1 MELDFDKEIDSL
13 IRQEGKARTITIGE
27 FAGLHPD
34 ADEIA
39 AFVENAVPVNLRTEL
54 IGHFASCDNC
64 RQTLSNVITVNAES
78 VSTASEGVAAPVEA
92 AAVPWYRRLFMFPNL
107 AYVMGGLVVLFGG
120 FIGLSVFNSLQ
131 GGSADVS
138 QVRSVEAPA
147 AEAPAADSVPTE
159 TSNIATMPANEA
171 NTSFAASNSA
181 SNSSMTTSAPALS
194 NANAAANA
202 APAKDQNFSID
213 GVATQPQQ
221 PASAQPPPKN
231 EPKPADKLDDAEDRD
246 RKAAA
251 TVAEKEKKREE
262 QSVMAK
268 SAPAPSGPMK
278 MKGPTRNDPRDSR
291 AGEADLSQRRVEDLP
306 ARTRASDPNRKQVSG
321 KTFEFRQGAWF
332 DTTYRGQGTITVRRH
347 TPDYSKLDSGLR
359 GIAESFFGTVVT
371 IWNGK
376 AYRIQ

>member
-1 MELDFDKEIDSL
+1 MELNFDKEIDAL
-13 IRQEGKARTITIGE
+13 IRREGKVRTITIGE

-54 IGHFASCDNC
+54 MGHFASCDNC
-64 RQTLSNVITVNAES
+64 RQTLSNAITVNAET
-78 VSTASEGVAAPVEA
+78 VSTAPDGVAAPIEVA
-92 AAVPWYRRLFMFPNL
+92 ALPWYRRLFLFPNL
-107 AYVMGGLVVLFGG
+107 AYVMGGLIVLFGG

-138 QVRSVEAPA
+138 QVRSVESPA
-147 AEAPAADSVPTE
+147 AEAPILETEPTGNSDAE
-159 TSNIATMPANEA
+159 SMPTNAA
-171 NTSFAASNSA
+171 NTSFVASNT
-181 SNSSMTTSAPALS
+181 NSVATNSAPAMS
-194 NANAAANA
+194 TANTAANA
-202 APAKDQNFSID
+202 APAKDQNFAVD
-213 GVATQPQQ
+213 GVSTQPQQ
-221 PASAQPPPKN
+221 PALAQPPPKS
-231 EPKPADKLDDAEDRD
+231 EPKPADKLDDED

-251 TVAEKEKKREE
+251 TVKERESKRQE

-278 MKGPTRNDPRDSR
+278 MKGPARNDSRDSR
-291 AGEADLSQRRVEDLP
+291 AAEADISRKRAEDLP
-306 ARTRASDPNRKQVSG
+306 AAKRGNDPNRKQVSG

-347 TPDYSKLDSGLR
+347 TPDYRKLDSGLR